1 VDIDKGPHCA
11 RVGMSALCENGDA
24 LAHAH
29 QAELGKDEK
38 QIHETFQGRYSRR
51 LHLYVAKFQSIWVL
65 P

>member
-1 VDIDKGPHCA
+1 
-11 RVGMSALCENGDA
+11 MSALCENGDA